1 MSNIPQGDERLLP
14 SVYDRLID
22 RNPESQSET
31 AKSQSQVIHEMKAS
45 LRRDLEN
52 LLNARWSCKSWPPD
66 YEELDLSLINYGI
79 PDFTGV
85 NMGGLDNKKRLI
97 EIVRL
102 AIEKFEPRLIEFK
115 IEAITDTNNV
125 NRILSFRVDGLLQA
139 EPYPEQVVFDT
150 SLDVHSSEF
159 EVKHS

>member
-1 MSNIPQGDERLLP
+1 MSGVRNEDRLLA

-22 RNPESQSET
+22 LNPNVQTESP
-31 AKSQSQVIHEMKAS
+31 KSQSQVVYELKQS

-52 LLNARWSCKSWPPD
+52 LLNTRWTCTSWPPD

-85 NMGGLDNKKRLI
+85 NMGGVENQERLLQ
-97 EIVRL
+97 IVTR
-102 AIEKFEPRLIEFK
+102 AIEKFEPRLIKFS
-115 IEAITDTNNV
+115 IEVRNTGT
-125 NRILSFRVDGLLQA
+125 RIDRMLSFRVDGLLHA
-139 EPYPEQVVFDT
+139 EPFPEQVVFDT

-159 EVKHS
+159 EVKSS